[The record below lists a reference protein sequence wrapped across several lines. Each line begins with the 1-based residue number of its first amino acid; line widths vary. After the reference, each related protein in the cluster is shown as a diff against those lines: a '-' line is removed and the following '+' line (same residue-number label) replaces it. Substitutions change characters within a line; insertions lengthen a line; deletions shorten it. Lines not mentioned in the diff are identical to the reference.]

1 MRREPKPPEAD
12 PADPLDLSVGFH
24 TRISK
29 EAEALLNQEARRRG
43 IKPATFGRQLLYRG
57 LGLIGVDP

>member
-1 MRREPKPPEAD
+1 MRREPSPPAAD
-12 PADPLDLSVGFH
+12 PDDHLDLSAGFH

-29 EAEALLNQEARRRG
+29 EAEALLNQEAIKRG

-57 LGLIGVDP
+57 LGLIGFDP